1 MPKWV
6 KIAAEFLLLI
16 ISVWCMVVFY
26 AIFLAYGIYMS
37 FRKWELLSYLRGVN
51 VSNDKTLNVAGK
63 YALNQSM
70 SENPVFGNHLHTVS
84 KAMCEGR
91 LHKFGKFWNWFLNK
105 LDKDHIKKA
114 HDKHVADITAEYE
127 RLKNITNL

>member
-16 ISVWCMVVFY
+16 VSVWCMVVFY
-26 AIFLAYGIYMS
+26 AIFLAYGIFMAS
-37 FRKWELLSYLRGVN
+37 KKWELLSYLRRVN
-51 VSNDKTLNVAGK
+51 VSNDKTLNTAGG

-84 KAMCEGR
+84 KAMHEGL
-91 LHKFGKFWNWFLNK
+91 LHKFGKFWNRVLNK

-114 HDKHVADITAEYE
+114 HDKHVAEITAEYE
-127 RLKNITNL
+127 RLKNLTNP